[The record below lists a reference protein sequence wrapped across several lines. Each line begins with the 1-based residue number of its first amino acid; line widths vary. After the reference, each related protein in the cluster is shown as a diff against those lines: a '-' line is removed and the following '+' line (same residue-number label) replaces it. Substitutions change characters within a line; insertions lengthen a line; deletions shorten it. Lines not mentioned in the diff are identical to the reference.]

1 MGSSALGLRD
11 QGFERVHSQPQVG
24 EFSLQP
30 LDTLLKL
37 SVLNCGGLPFR
48 RKVLGGECFVEG
60 VGELHRCWLGVSL
73 IIYLCISAVT
83 VSLWVVRLL

>member
-1 MGSSALGLRD
+1 
-11 QGFERVHSQPQVG
+11 
-24 EFSLQP
+24 
-30 LDTLLKL
+30 
-37 SVLNCGGLPFR
+37 
-48 RKVLGGECFVEG
+48 